1 MSRAMEC
8 RGRTTSSFVKSPAE
22 CSASGSSA
30 SAYIAIMPSQAA
42 CRLRLQPR
50 HPPGDQSVLVEQDDL
65 ITFVEKP

>member
-30 SAYIAIMPSQAA
+30 SAYIATMPSRAA
-42 CRLRLQPR
+42 CKLRLQPR